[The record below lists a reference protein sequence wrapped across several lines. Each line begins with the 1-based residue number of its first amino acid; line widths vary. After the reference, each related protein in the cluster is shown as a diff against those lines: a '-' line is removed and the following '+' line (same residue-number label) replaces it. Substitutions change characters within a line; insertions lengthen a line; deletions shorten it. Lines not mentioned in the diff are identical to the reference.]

1 MLECQL
7 TRNQTVIQEESTL
20 GNLVTDAMVW
30 ANREKTTEDNERF
43 MMAVHHSGGL
53 RFLAVSNQCTTV
65 TSSRVNLTAG
75 EVTLGGLM
83 GVLPFE
89 HSFDRAEVKGK
100 ILREVFERSASQWEE
115 KNGQFLQVQRQRF
128 IRYLT
133 MTLV

>member
-1 MLECQL
+1 
-7 TRNQTVIQEESTL
+7 
-20 GNLVTDAMVW
+20 MVW

-115 KNGQFLQVQRQRF
+115 KNGQFLQVQ
-128 IRYLT
+128 
-133 MTLV
+133 